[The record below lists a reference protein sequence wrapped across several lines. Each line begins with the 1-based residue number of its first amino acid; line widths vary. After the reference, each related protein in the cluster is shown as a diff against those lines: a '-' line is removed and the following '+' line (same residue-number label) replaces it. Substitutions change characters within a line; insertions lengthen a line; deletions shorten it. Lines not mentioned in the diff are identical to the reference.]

1 VKRVLLPSSAFLRA
15 ARRLAKRHPAMGDDL
30 QAALELLVEDA
41 HHPALRTHKLKGKL
55 AKSWACSAGYN
66 MRIVFQFVRHGA
78 QEAILLEAVGTH
90 DEVYESSQP
99 HLEFPVRECTR
110 GWRQGPREQSGR
122 RKDARQLGT
131 ISRERRERTAEGKQ
145 GTRSPPHPKPQSQT
159 PSDLL

>member
-1 VKRVLLPSSAFLRA
+1 
-15 ARRLAKRHPAMGDDL
+15 
-30 QAALELLVEDA
+30 
-41 HHPALRTHKLKGKL
+41 
-55 AKSWACSAGYN
+55 

-122 RKDARQLGT
+122 RKDARQRGA

-145 GTRSPPHPKPQSQT
+145 GTRSPPDPKPQSQT
-159 PSDLL
+159 PSDLPTSLSLFRLGGLRPDAYPADTATHC